1 MQVSKLHLQL
11 LATLLRRGVAL
22 DRASSVLTV
31 LALLLGLTAC
41 LGLEVNAWVL
51 LVVLL
56 LLLLGVIEKYWAQR
70 VAIDAELFELLAQR
84 ADDFEVAGRELDT
97 ALHALGLAP
106 AVVTRSLAER
116 SCGALALLRW
126 QIGVLAAQ
134 GLLVLLL
141 CGAAVVRAV

>member
-31 LALLLGLTAC
+31 LALLLGLAAC

-51 LVVLL
+51 LVALL
-56 LLLLGVIEKYWAQR
+56 LLLLGLAEKYWAQR

-97 ALHALGLAP
+97 ALHALSLAP
-106 AVVTRSLAER
+106 ALVIRSLGER
-116 SCGALALLRW
+116 SRGALALLRW

-134 GLLVLLL
+134 SLLVVLL
-141 CGAAVVRAV
+141 CGVAVVRAL

>member
-11 LATLLRRGVAL
+11 LATLLRRGVAI

-31 LALLLGLTAC
+31 LALLLGLAAC

-56 LLLLGVIEKYWAQR
+56 LFLLGVIEKYWAQR

-84 ADDFEVAGRELDT
+84 ADNFEVAGRELDI
-97 ALHALGLAP
+97 ALHALNLAP

-116 SCGALALLRW
+116 SRGALALLRW
-126 QIGVLAAQ
+126 QIGVLVAQ
-134 GLLVLLL
+134 GLLVVLL
-141 CGAAVVRAV
+141 CAAAVVRAV